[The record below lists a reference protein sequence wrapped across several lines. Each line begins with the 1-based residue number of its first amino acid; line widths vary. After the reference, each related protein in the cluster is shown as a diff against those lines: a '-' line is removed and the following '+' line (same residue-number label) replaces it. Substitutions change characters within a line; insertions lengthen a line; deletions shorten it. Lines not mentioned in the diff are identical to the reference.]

1 MDKGLCLQ
9 IAEQMDVLLQR
20 ELGQGI
26 DAYRMLAEPLYVRDV
41 LLVCDAMPGSEL
53 ASLARQFRAAAAP
66 PPAAENP
73 AVPRRRP
80 AAPAATAAA
89 AADSLPADSLPAESL
104 PMESLPAGE
113 TQPPGGRRA
122 GDSRFSPS
130 RFFNSLFGGAS
141 DFDGAPAPARPRT
154 RRWLSPT
161 RWLDK

>member
-9 IAEQMDVLLQR
+9 IAEQMDGLLQR
-20 ELGQGI
+20 ELGRGI

-66 PPAAENP
+66 PPAENP
-73 AVPRRRP
+73 ATPRRRT
-80 AAPAATAAA
+80 AAPSAA

-113 TQPPGGRRA
+113 TLPPGGRRA